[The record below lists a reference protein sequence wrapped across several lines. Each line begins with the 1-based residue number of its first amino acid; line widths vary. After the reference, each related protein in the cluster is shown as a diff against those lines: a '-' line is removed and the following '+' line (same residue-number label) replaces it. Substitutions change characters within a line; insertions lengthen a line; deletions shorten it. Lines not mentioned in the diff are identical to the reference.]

1 MLVPSA
7 MREKYTLKD
16 GAVIDGRASYS
27 RFRRYQVQT
36 DERVA
41 PVKK

>member
-1 MLVPSA
+1 VN
-7 MREKYTLKD
+7 

-27 RFRRYQVQT
+27 RFRRYQVQI